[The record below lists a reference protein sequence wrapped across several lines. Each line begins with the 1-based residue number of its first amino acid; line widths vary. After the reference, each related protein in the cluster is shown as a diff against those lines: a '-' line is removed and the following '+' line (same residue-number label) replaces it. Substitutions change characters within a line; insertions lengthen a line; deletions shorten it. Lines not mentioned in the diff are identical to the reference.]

1 MIKIINWSPGNNY
14 EIIKSQFKSL
24 RTIEIYE
31 ISEAL
36 NKSHFIKNS
45 EIGFWYLEMDFKNF
59 KMQVLIKVLRFL
71 QASYLK
77 FIRMRLVLSQ
87 DKALIINLRN
97 LKVIQLLN
105 KWSF

>member
-1 MIKIINWSPGNNY
+1 
-14 EIIKSQFKSL
+14 
-24 RTIEIYE
+24 
-31 ISEAL
+31 
-36 NKSHFIKNS
+36 
-45 EIGFWYLEMDFKNF
+45 MDFKNF

-97 LKVIQLLN
+97 SKVILHLN

>member
-1 MIKIINWSPGNNY
+1 MRSSKVNLNLEEPSKFLKFPKLKIKVILSKIR
-14 EIIKSQFKSL
+14 K
-24 RTIEIYE
+24 
-31 ISEAL
+31 
-36 NKSHFIKNS
+36 
-45 EIGFWYLEMDFKNF
+45 IGFWYLEMDFKNF

-105 KWSF
+105 NWSFWSGVMS

>member
-1 MIKIINWSPGNNY
+1 
-14 EIIKSQFKSL
+14 
-24 RTIEIYE
+24 
-31 ISEAL
+31 
-36 NKSHFIKNS
+36 
-45 EIGFWYLEMDFKNF
+45 MDFKNF
-59 KMQVLIKVLRFL
+59 KMQVLIKVLSFL

-77 FIRMRLVLSQ
+77 FVRMRLVLSQ